1 MECVAVEKD
10 NGSNFAFEYGDIAM
24 LHDSSY

>member
-10 NGSNFAFEYGDIAM
+10 DGSNFAFEYGNIAM